1 MIENVQGYRFRP
13 EDLRIA
19 DRKPGICGFMRVRNG
34 EDFLAEA
41 VCSHLPFYD
50 EIVIAYNQCEDNT
63 EAIVARLAER
73 FPDKVRAFHYVDRV
87 LPLGHPDYEG
97 MPFDEV
103 SSMANYY
110 NLSLAQTRYT
120 VVTKLDDDH
129 IALPRALG
137 PLLDRIR
144 QSGCRLGNT
153 MWCFSGLNLYQKDG
167 RLGVYK
173 KEPWVGT
180 GDHWYFEINPR
191 TYFHNSVKHEVLQ
204 RQGMHRRYTGLTYL
218 HGKYLKKGEGFI
230 NYELEQLPDSRFARK
245 RVRFERE
252 RDIMELDEF
261 IKLQALP
268 AWMRGWL
275 SWLPD
280 KAALRWDRRCR
291 LSEDALGLDLNASMD
306 EARQQAR
313 DMMGP
318 LF

>member
-1 MIENVQGYRFRP
+1 MIETVQGYRFKP

-19 DRKPGICGFMRVRNG
+19 DRRPGICGFMRVRNG

-97 MPFDEV
+97 MPYDDV

-110 NLSLAQTRYT
+110 NLSLAKTRYT

-144 QSGCRLGNT
+144 QAGCRLGNT
-153 MWCFSGLNLYQKDG
+153 MWCFSGLNLVRTAQGIGIFAADPYSG
-167 RLGVYK
+167 G
-173 KEPWVGT
+173 
-180 GDHWYFEINPR
+180 GDIGYFEVSER
-191 TYFHNSVKHEVLQ
+191 TYFENSVKHEVFRKRHLK
-204 RQGMHRRYTGLTYL
+204 RWYGGLTYL

-230 NYELEQLPDSRFARK
+230 NYELDLLPNSRFARK
-245 RVRFERE
+245 KARFERQ
-252 RDIMELDEF
+252 RQGIDLSTFMSR
-261 IKLQALP
+261 QSLP
-268 AWMRGWL
+268 ASMYGWMA
-275 SWLPD
+275 WLPD
-280 KAALRWDRRCR
+280 KLSLRWDRRCR
-291 LSEDALGLDLNASMD
+291 LADDCKALDLHQTMQMNLEQAQYSM
-306 EARQQAR
+306 RPGQ
-313 DMMGP
+313 
-318 LF
+318 